1 MELRRR
7 AALALIAAI
16 CPTAAEAAPALDGAH
31 MGWVWVVPFAG
42 MLLSIAAGPLLFPRI
57 WHHHYGKIAA
67 FWALAALVPLGI
79 VFGAGAAFAAFLH
92 IVLADYLSFIVLLF
106 SLYTVAG
113 GLLITGNLGGR
124 PLGNLLVSPSAPR
137 SLASSAPPARR

>member
-1 MELRRR
+1 MRSIIPR
-7 AALALIAAI
+7 AASVVIAVLAPEPALAAS
-16 CPTAAEAAPALDGAH
+16 LDGAA
-31 MGWVWVVPFAG
+31 MSWPWAVPFAG

-106 SLYTVAG
+106 ALYTVAG
-113 GLLITGNLGGR
+113 GLLITGN
-124 PLGNLLVSPSAPR
+124 
-137 SLASSAPPARR
+137 